1 MTNPYASSF
10 SKGFEDA
17 LSNTDENDIND
28 LWITTNN
35 NNVEADAASKPASA
49 TIVTVVRKGGQ
60 TATASSNGGG
70 GGSADSMRTVFS
82 NSTNALGFG
91 TPNVPK

>member
-1 MTNPYASSF
+1 MTNPYASCV

-28 LWITTNN
+28 LWITSNN
-35 NNVEADAASKPASA
+35 NNVEDAASKPASA

-60 TATASSNGGG
+60 TSSSNG

-82 NSTNALGFG
+82 NSTNALGLVS
-91 TPNVPK
+91 PNVPK

>member
-1 MTNPYASSF
+1 MTNPNESSV
-10 SKGFEDA
+10 SKGYEDA
-17 LSNTDENDIND
+17 LSSTDENDIND

-35 NNVEADAASKPASA
+35 NNVEDAASKPASA

-60 TATASSNGGG
+60 TSSSNGGG
-70 GGSADSMRTVFS
+70 NGGSADSMRTVFS

-91 TPNVPK
+91 TPNVQK

>member
-1 MTNPYASSF
+1 M
-10 SKGFEDA
+10 
-17 LSNTDENDIND
+17 SNTDENDIND

-35 NNVEADAASKPASA
+35 NNVEDAASKPASA

-60 TATASSNGGG
+60 TASSNG

-82 NSTNALGFG
+82 NSTNALGFV
-91 TPNVPK
+91 TPNAPK

>member
-1 MTNPYASSF
+1 MTNPHEYSF

-35 NNVEADAASKPASA
+35 NNVEDAASKPASA

-60 TATASSNGGG
+60 TASANGGG
-70 GGSADSMRTVFS
+70 NGGSADSMRTVFS
-82 NSTNALGFG
+82 NSTNALGFV
-91 TPNVPK
+91 TPNVQK

>member
-60 TATASSNGGG
+60 TSSSNGGN

-82 NSTNALGFG
+82 NSTNALGFV